1 MGTSKSRQAR
11 KGEQTRAAILDATS
25 SLIAERGV
33 DGFTIS
39 EVALRGKINRA
50 LIYHYFKNRDNL
62 VVNALDRVIQLNE
75 DAQGE
80 LNAPDA
86 VESNIRLHIEHPE
99 IARVFFQL
107 LLNNRPLLRI
117 GERIQRM
124 LQVMRDSKQ
133 DAGVDPEADPEI
145 AFIIFMLAQM
155 SWPFSRQE
163 MARLLG
169 VSVEEADERFISA
182 TRWATEAGVQF
193 FVRYPGQPE

>member
-1 MGTSKSRQAR
+1 MGRSPSRQAR

-33 DGFTIS
+33 DAFTIS
-39 EVALRGKINRA
+39 EVALRGKVNRA
-50 LIYHYFKNRDNL
+50 LIYHYFKDRDNL
-62 VVNALDRVIQLNE
+62 VVNALDRIIQQSE

-80 LNAPDA
+80 LGAGDA
-86 VESNIRLHIEHPE
+86 VEANVRLHIRHPE

-117 GERIQRM
+117 GERIQRTIQA
-124 LQVMRDSKQ
+124 LSDFKRAS
-133 DAGVDPEADPEI
+133 AVDEEADPEM
-145 AFIIFMLAQM
+145 AFVIFLLAQTA
-155 SWPFSRQE
+155 WPFSRNE

-182 TRWATEAGVQF
+182 IRWATETGMRVMSPDTGHQ
-193 FVRYPGQPE
+193 E